1 MKMKTV
7 VCDIC
12 GKRIEKMSPRY
23 ELIFHSII
31 LQNNRR
37 DICYSCM
44 ARIVDEIRRGV
55 NERDS

>member
-31 LQNNRR
+31 LQNNSR

-44 ARIVDEIRRGV
+44 TRIVDEIRS
-55 NERDS
+55 NK